1 MSLLDQFEKTYITK
15 DWLESNGWTVAFDYS
30 LVKLDNYYHKDV
42 IVFIPKEGD
51 TTGFVG
57 RFRPVPVHYDNGTK
71 TMFIYRQHYNVET
84 VEDMLFIINTLAKE
98 HKL

>member
-15 DWLESNGWTVAFDYS
+15 DWLETNGWSVAFDYS
-30 LVKLDNYYHKDV
+30 LVNLDNYYHKDV

-51 TTGFVG
+51 TTGSVG
-57 RFRPVPVHYDNGTK
+57 RFRPVPVHYDTGTK
-71 TMFIYRQHYNVET
+71 TMFIHRQHYNVET